1 MGGGRG
7 RRMNLPWRRADTA
20 PIVVPEHVPVV
31 HEPTDAERLAFMR
44 LGAEGV
50 EEEAG
55 ATARPESATKRRLKS
70 SVDDADAEEC
80 VDESMPTGEEKEEG
94 RGKGRG
100 RHAYDD
106 EAAAGEVMEELTVVL
121 VDSPDRC
128 VTLRSRLGQ
137 G

>member
-44 LGAEGV
+44 LGAEDV

-55 ATARPESATKRRLKS
+55 ATARPESATKRRPKA
-70 SVDDADAEEC
+70 SVDDMEAEEC
-80 VDESMPTGEEKEEG
+80 VDESMPTAAEDEEG
-94 RGKGRG
+94 RGAKGRR
-100 RHAYDD
+100 RHVYDD

-128 VTLRSRLGQ
+128 A
-137 G
+137 